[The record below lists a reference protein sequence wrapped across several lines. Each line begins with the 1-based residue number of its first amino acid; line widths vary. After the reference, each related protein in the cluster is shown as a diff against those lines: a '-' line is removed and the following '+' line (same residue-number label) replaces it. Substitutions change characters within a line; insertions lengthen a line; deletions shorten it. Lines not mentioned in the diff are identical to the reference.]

1 MPVDAAQSDRNL
13 DQAARESLTAHA
25 FLPSLR
31 SAWTGVDARPH
42 MVIFWKEIKNPAQA
56 KLGRG
61 TLFTLVGQVLS
72 NPCGLAK
79 S

>member
-42 MVIFWKEIKNPAQA
+42 MVIFWKEEKTPSKPSLDGAPYLLWLD
-56 KLGRG
+56 KYCP
-61 TLFTLVGQVLS
+61 THVV
-72 NPCGLAK
+72 
-79 S
+79 